1 MIYLTDLK
9 AAVERNLDIVD
20 LDKTQLL
27 MLATDLNAMLLRE
40 VEASRARQV
49 AVAEEK
55 ICEVQHQCKTRCF
68 KWRMVTV
75 TGWIIAIGALLAL
88 SLAGL

>member
-9 AAVERNLDIVD
+9 AALERNLDVEVEER
-20 LDKTQLL
+20 QLL
-27 MLATDLNAMLLRE
+27 MLATDLNAMIMRE
-40 VEASRARQV
+40 VEASRKRQV
-49 AVAEEK
+49 AIAEEK
-55 ICEVQHQCKTRCF
+55 VCQTQHVCRTTCF

-75 TGWIIAIGALLAL
+75 VGWIIAIGGLLAL

>member
-9 AAVERNLDIVD
+9 AALERNLNVD
-20 LDKTQLL
+20 VEERQLL
-27 MLATDLNAMLLRE
+27 MLATDLNAMIMRE
-40 VEASRARQV
+40 VEASRKRQI

-55 ICEVQHQCKTRCF
+55 VCAVQHKCRTTCF

-75 TGWIIAIGALLAL
+75 VGWLIALGALLAL